1 MRGVAVAT
9 LLQRGL
15 ALRLMFESSD
25 GLALKLRE
33 Y

>member
-1 MRGVAVAT
+1 MAVET

-25 GLALKLRE
+25 GLGLKVRE